1 MRSPVERQSEDE
13 NMHASIHLPTDAS
26 TNQHNTAPPRL
37 RVAIQQKRYGTKAVL
52 GNIEF
57 NVHAGEIIAVLGAS
71 GCGKSTL
78 LRAIAGLDQN
88 WQGNIEIH
96 AANNN
101 RAAIVGVVYQ
111 EPRLMPWLTVEE
123 NIALASVGAP
133 AAGSRSEPH
142 ASGEQTLAPGTSGK
156 VTNPSIDGL
165 LQAVYLENARHCLPK
180 QLSGGMAQRVAIAR
194 ALVRTPDVLLL
205 DEPFSALDIL
215 TRRRLISLTRDVT
228 ARFQTATVLVT
239 HDPDEAVRLA
249 DRVVVLAHSSTAH
262 PDAAGATIC
271 ADIRPSSD
279 PADKFREVEGIIAT
293 LHHHKQAAHR

>member
-1 MRSPVERQSEDE
+1 
-13 NMHASIHLPTDAS
+13 MHASIHPPTDAS

-37 RVAIQQKRYGTKAVL
+37 RVAIQQKRYGTKTVL

-123 NIALASVGAP
+123 NIALASVGVP
-133 AAGSRSEPH
+133 AAGSSSGPH
-142 ASGEQTLAPGTSGK
+142 ASREQTLALGTSGK
-156 VTNPSIDGL
+156 VTNPIVDGL

-194 ALVRTPDVLLL
+194 ALVRAPDVLLL

-215 TRRRLISLTRDVT
+215 TRRRLISLTREVT

-249 DRVVVLAHSSTAH
+249 DRVVVLAHSLVKRGDES
-262 PDAAGATIC
+262 GATIC
-271 ADIRPSSD
+271 ADIRPSAD
-279 PADKFREVEGIIAT
+279 PADKFHEVEGIIAT
-293 LHHHKQAAHR
+293 LQQHKRPTHR

>member
-123 NIALASVGAP
+123 NIALALVAAQPAP
-133 AAGSRSEPH
+133 DSNQTQTVD
-142 ASGEQTLAPGTSGK
+142 ASNK
-156 VTNPSIDGL
+156 NTNPSIDGL
-165 LQAVYLENARHCLPK
+165 LQAGYLENARHCLPK

>member
-1 MRSPVERQSEDE
+1 MRSLVERQSEDE
-13 NMHASIHLPTDAS
+13 NMHASIHLPTESS
-26 TNQHNTAPPRL
+26 TNQHNAAPPRL
-37 RVAIQQKRYGTKAVL
+37 RVAIQQKRYGAKAVL

-123 NIALASVGAP
+123 NIALASVGVP
-133 AAGSRSEPH
+133 AAGSSSGPH
-142 ASGEQTLAPGTSGK
+142 ASREQTLALGTSGK
-156 VTNPSIDGL
+156 VTNPIVDGL

-194 ALVRTPDVLLL
+194 ALVRAPDVLLL

-215 TRRRLISLTRDVT
+215 TRRRLISLTREVT

-249 DRVVVLAHSSTAH
+249 DRIVVLAHSLVTRGDES
-262 PDAAGATIC
+262 GATIC
-271 ADIRPSSD
+271 ADIRPSAD
-279 PADKFREVEGIIAT
+279 PADKFHEVEGIIAT
-293 LHHHKQAAHR
+293 LQQHKRPTHR